1 MIMHKKRGAAQQSS
15 GGYRRQ
21 EVGRGEEGLNRRK
34 RQVYKDTY
42 ATQSGT
48 NSVKYIFDS
57 SVNETMRKMFAEA
70 TGHWQN
76 GTCLSFEEIP
86 LEKKT
91 QGENVTL
98 LQYIKYYYQLA
109 IKSRHVNRSSN
120 FAEFEGMLVTMADD
134 GYGYCNTAGTGRKH
148 IIYLG
153 QSCETVSGI
162 VHEIGHALGLPHA
175 QNRRDRDSYISI
187 DYDNLRKEFDELY
200 SDSDYETDPSEDDP
214 PKLTFDEYRQQFAMM
229 SEAESVNYSVPYDLG
244 GIMQH
249 AAYPAMM
256 PRDPNY
262 HRTMGS
268 PFVSF
273 ADILLVNA
281 HYNCSDICRGRTPP
295 KCHNNGFQD
304 PRNCNKC
311 VCPGGYGGP
320 LCQEKPE
327 GCGIEINAKTS
338 DEWTEIKLE
347 TLNSDNNGKY
357 NICTSSIK
365 AKTNDTEIH
374 VKLVSITGGL
384 EERDAA
390 GCVPAG
396 IEIKTNSDQRLTGYR
411 FCSKDDKN
419 VELNSSLFFVPIITY
434 SNHPAAM
441 SFTLKYRAVPTNKR
455 N

>member
-1 MIMHKKRGAAQQSS
+1 MRFMPEFFLIALCAGLATFVVSAAN
-15 GGYRRQ
+15 

-187 DYDNLRKEFDELY
+187 DYDNLR
-200 SDSDYETDPSEDDP
+200 
-214 PKLTFDEYRQQFAMM
+214 EYRQQFAMM

-320 LCQEKPE
+320 LCQEK
-327 GCGIEINAKTS
+327 
-338 DEWTEIKLE
+338 
-347 TLNSDNNGKY
+347 
-357 NICTSSIK
+357 

-411 FCSKDDKN
+411 
-419 VELNSSLFFVPIITY
+419 
-434 SNHPAAM
+434 
-441 SFTLKYRAVPTNKR
+441 
-455 N
+455 